1 MHLLLQVRFVLHEFM
16 VLVRLVLQMVLLLL
30 QKILLLLQR
39 VRLLL
44 QNLGTKNAPAQRTSS
59 YYFSVT
65 ENAHCKISALLILYL

>member
-1 MHLLLQVRFVLHEFM
+1 VRFVLHEFM

-65 ENAHCKISALLILYL
+65 ENAHCQISAVSILYL

>member
-1 MHLLLQVRFVLHEFM
+1 MHLVLQVRFVLHGFM
-16 VLVRLVLQMVLLLL
+16 VLVRLVLQTGLLLL
-30 QKILLLLQR
+30 QKMHLLLQR

-65 ENAHCKISALLILYL
+65 ENAHCQISALSILYL